1 MTSPEIVITA
11 LDEARRL
18 IEAGW
23 CQGARMQIRTT
34 GREYDLS
41 GALQEATLQN
51 PGTAF
56 ATYLWARSAVIH
68 AIPEKWNYPTAF
80 NDDESTTQA
89 DVAEVLKRAAELVLV
104 GEVGEP

>member
-1 MTSPEIVITA
+1 MTNPETVITA

-18 IEAGW
+18 VEAGW
-23 CQGARMQIRTT
+23 CRGARQQIRK
-34 GREYDLS
+34 GRYEYDLS

-68 AIPEKWNYPTAF
+68 AIPDRWNYPTAF
-80 NDDESTTQA
+80 NDDEETTQA
-89 DVAEVLKRAAELVLV
+89 DVVDVLKRAADLVRA